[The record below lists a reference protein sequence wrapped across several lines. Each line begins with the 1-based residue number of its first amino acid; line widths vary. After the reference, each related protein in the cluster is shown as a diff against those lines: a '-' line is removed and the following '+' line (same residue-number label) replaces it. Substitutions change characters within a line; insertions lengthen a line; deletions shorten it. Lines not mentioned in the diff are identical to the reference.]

1 MAEEKKKIL
10 IHTADGDHVVSV
22 GEHKPKQTFGAMP
35 VKDYVAAVADPD
47 GLPQAGSV
55 GAVVSALAAAMGSLA
70 VRALRSDDASLQKTA
85 EELRQMTDYMVFQI
99 DEELRARE
107 PLDRRRV
114 EENVTRT
121 DLDSALRVASDIPN
135 EIVYIMCRCIEL
147 MKEVVDKGD
156 DLTACSALAAVHL
169 SMAAI
174 RCMQAELL
182 SYAKIMDDDVF
193 GYTIVREAELNLA
206 DHQELVDTREKVRH
220 TAEKDAHPGLLF
232 LRLAKLG
239 RVCYDAHGNLSNALD
254 RVGTAR
260 QVRRDGKLSGDEGAA
275 RPAVLLPLPLPPG
288 EDPRRGNCHERSLA
302 KCIRNGPPAALTA
315 AASRSCAGGRR

>member
-1 MAEEKKKIL
+1 MPELHLHVTKFDEKTGRFLCRIWPFPQTNGCWNLDNVPPVVLYSYYNNVYICARLCARGMEALMAEEKKKIL
-10 IHTADGDHVVSV
+10 IHTADGDHVVAV

-206 DHQELVDTREKVRH
+206 DHQELVDGLVEELTRRLTREK
-220 TAEKDAHPGLLF
+220 K
-232 LRLAKLG
+232 
-239 RVCYDAHGNLSNALD
+239 
-254 RVGTAR
+254 
-260 QVRRDGKLSGDEGAA
+260 
-275 RPAVLLPLPLPPG
+275 
-288 EDPRRGNCHERSLA
+288 
-302 KCIRNGPPAALTA
+302 
-315 AASRSCAGGRR
+315 

>member
-10 IHTADGDHVVSV
+10 IHTAERRPRGRRWAST
-22 GEHKPKQTFGAMP
+22 KPKPTFGVHAGQATMWP
-35 VKDYVAAVADPD
+35 RWRTRTAQ
-47 GLPQAGSV
+47 PQAGSV
-55 GAVVSALAAAMGSLA
+55 GAVVAALAAAMGSLA

-206 DHQELVDTREKVRH
+206 DHQELVDGLVEELTR
-220 TAEKDAHPGLLF
+220 
-232 LRLAKLG
+232 RLTRAK
-239 RVCYDAHGNLSNALD
+239 
-254 RVGTAR
+254 
-260 QVRRDGKLSGDEGAA
+260 K
-275 RPAVLLPLPLPPG
+275 
-288 EDPRRGNCHERSLA
+288 
-302 KCIRNGPPAALTA
+302 
-315 AASRSCAGGRR
+315 

>member
-1 MAEEKKKIL
+1 MEREQLSWQERGQLWLRL
-10 IHTADGDHVVSV
+10 IIRLVLAAAAVVLVAKLGPPLLSLFA
-22 GEHKPKQTFGAMP
+22 PF
-35 VKDYVAAVADPD
+35 VAALIVA
-47 GLPQAGSV
+47 
-55 GAVVSALAAAMGSLA
+55 ALAAAMGSLA

-206 DHQELVDTREKVRH
+206 DHQELVDGLVEELTR
-220 TAEKDAHPGLLF
+220 
-232 LRLAKLG
+232 RLTRAK
-239 RVCYDAHGNLSNALD
+239 
-254 RVGTAR
+254 
-260 QVRRDGKLSGDEGAA
+260 K
-275 RPAVLLPLPLPPG
+275 
-288 EDPRRGNCHERSLA
+288 
-302 KCIRNGPPAALTA
+302 
-315 AASRSCAGGRR
+315 

>member
-99 DEELRARE
+99 D
-107 PLDRRRV
+107 
-114 EENVTRT
+114 
-121 DLDSALRVASDIPN
+121 SAPRVASDIPN

-206 DHQELVDTREKVRH
+206 DHQELVDGLVEELTR
-220 TAEKDAHPGLLF
+220 
-232 LRLAKLG
+232 RLTRAK
-239 RVCYDAHGNLSNALD
+239 
-254 RVGTAR
+254 
-260 QVRRDGKLSGDEGAA
+260 K
-275 RPAVLLPLPLPPG
+275 
-288 EDPRRGNCHERSLA
+288 
-302 KCIRNGPPAALTA
+302 
-315 AASRSCAGGRR
+315 

>member
-55 GAVVSALAAAMGSLA
+55 GAVVSALAAARGSLA
-70 VRALRSDDASLQKTA
+70 VRALRSDDAQMQKTA

-206 DHQELVDTREKVRH
+206 DHQELVDGLVEELTRRLAREK
-220 TAEKDAHPGLLF
+220 K
-232 LRLAKLG
+232 
-239 RVCYDAHGNLSNALD
+239 
-254 RVGTAR
+254 
-260 QVRRDGKLSGDEGAA
+260 
-275 RPAVLLPLPLPPG
+275 
-288 EDPRRGNCHERSLA
+288 
-302 KCIRNGPPAALTA
+302 
-315 AASRSCAGGRR
+315 

>member
-10 IHTADGDHVVSV
+10 IHTADGDHVVAV

-107 PLDRRRV
+107 PLDRRRA
-114 EENVTRT
+114 EENITRT

-135 EIVYIMCRCIEL
+135 EIVYIMCRRIEQHHRQQVGTGL
-147 MKEVVDKGD
+147 LHEDRTAEALPDQPRDAADVVD
-156 DLTACSALAAVHL
+156 V
-169 SMAAI
+169 SM
-174 RCMQAELL
+174 
-182 SYAKIMDDDVF
+182 
-193 GYTIVREAELNLA
+193 A
-206 DHQELVDTREKVRH
+206 DHQRIERGRIERERLEVARL
-220 TAEKDAHPGLLF
+220 GL
-232 LRLAKLG
+232 AP
-239 RVCYDAHGNLSNALD
+239 ALD
-254 RVGTAR
+254 H
-260 QVRRDGKLSGDEGAA
+260 
-275 RPAVLLPLPLPPG
+275 PAV
-288 EDPRRGNCHERSLA
+288 EQH
-302 KCIRNGPPAALTA
+302 PPAGRLDQMHRAGDLARRAVELHAHVRILRQTA
-315 AASRSCAGGRR
+315 DSARNPGNPGTPARRAA

>member
-10 IHTADGDHVVSV
+10 IHTADGDHVVAV

-99 DEELRARE
+99 DEELRSRE
-107 PLDRRRV
+107 PYDKRR
-114 EENVTRT
+114 NDPAATRN
-121 DLDSALRVASDIPN
+121 DLDIALRVASDIPN
-135 EIVYIMCRCIEL
+135 EVVYIMCRCIEL

-156 DLTACSALAAVHL
+156 ELTACSALAAVHL
-169 SMAAI
+169 SVAAI

-182 SYAKIMDDDVF
+182 SYAKEMDDDVF

-206 DHQELVDTREKVRH
+206 NHQELIDGLVEELTRRLTREK
-220 TAEKDAHPGLLF
+220 K
-232 LRLAKLG
+232 
-239 RVCYDAHGNLSNALD
+239 
-254 RVGTAR
+254 
-260 QVRRDGKLSGDEGAA
+260 
-275 RPAVLLPLPLPPG
+275 
-288 EDPRRGNCHERSLA
+288 
-302 KCIRNGPPAALTA
+302 
-315 AASRSCAGGRR
+315 

>member
-70 VRALRSDDASLQKTA
+70 VRALRSDDASLQNTA
-85 EELRQMTDYMVFQI
+85 
-99 DEELRARE
+99 EELRARE

-114 EENVTRT
+114 EETVTRT

-206 DHQELVDTREKVRH
+206 DHQELVDGLVEELTR
-220 TAEKDAHPGLLF
+220 
-232 LRLAKLG
+232 RLTRAK
-239 RVCYDAHGNLSNALD
+239 
-254 RVGTAR
+254 
-260 QVRRDGKLSGDEGAA
+260 K
-275 RPAVLLPLPLPPG
+275 
-288 EDPRRGNCHERSLA
+288 
-302 KCIRNGPPAALTA
+302 
-315 AASRSCAGGRR
+315 

>member
-70 VRALRSDDASLQKTA
+70 VRALRSDDASLRSDDASLQKTA

-206 DHQELVDTREKVRH
+206 DHQELVDGLVEELTR
-220 TAEKDAHPGLLF
+220 
-232 LRLAKLG
+232 RLTRAK
-239 RVCYDAHGNLSNALD
+239 
-254 RVGTAR
+254 
-260 QVRRDGKLSGDEGAA
+260 K
-275 RPAVLLPLPLPPG
+275 
-288 EDPRRGNCHERSLA
+288 
-302 KCIRNGPPAALTA
+302 
-315 AASRSCAGGRR
+315 

>member
-1 MAEEKKKIL
+1 MIALTLHYIRKNGKDKCRKCPFPLQISTKFGAVFCAEYARSGGGRRNLDNVHSACYIPIIIMCISARGYARGETEDTMAEEKKKIM
-10 IHTADGDHVVSV
+10 IHTASGDHVVDMSDK
-22 GEHKPKQTFGAMP
+22 KPKPKFGVLP
-35 VKDYVAAVADPD
+35 VSDYVAAVADPD
-47 GLPQAGSV
+47 AQPQAGSV
-55 GAVVSALAAAMGSLA
+55 GAVVAALAAAMGSLA
-70 VRALRSDDASLQKTA
+70 VQALRSDDEALRQTA

-182 SYAKIMDDDVF
+182 SYAKEMDDDVF

-206 DHQELVDTREKVRH
+206 NHQELIDGLVEELTRRLTREK
-220 TAEKDAHPGLLF
+220 K
-232 LRLAKLG
+232 
-239 RVCYDAHGNLSNALD
+239 
-254 RVGTAR
+254 
-260 QVRRDGKLSGDEGAA
+260 
-275 RPAVLLPLPLPPG
+275 
-288 EDPRRGNCHERSLA
+288 
-302 KCIRNGPPAALTA
+302 
-315 AASRSCAGGRR
+315 

>member
-10 IHTADGDHVVSV
+10 IHTADGDHVVAV

-70 VRALRSDDASLQKTA
+70 VRALRSDDETLKPVA

-135 EIVYIMCRCIEL
+135 EIGYIMCRCIEL

-206 DHQELVDTREKVRH
+206 DHQELVDGLVEELTR
-220 TAEKDAHPGLLF
+220 
-232 LRLAKLG
+232 RLKRAK
-239 RVCYDAHGNLSNALD
+239 
-254 RVGTAR
+254 
-260 QVRRDGKLSGDEGAA
+260 K
-275 RPAVLLPLPLPPG
+275 
-288 EDPRRGNCHERSLA
+288 
-302 KCIRNGPPAALTA
+302 
-315 AASRSCAGGRR
+315 

>member
-1 MAEEKKKIL
+1 MTQFLQQL
-10 IHTADGDHVVSV
+10 INGLSLGSIYALIALGYTMVYGIIKLINFAHGDIYMLGAYIGFICTAQLGM
-22 GEHKPKQTFGAMP
+22 GFFP
-35 VKDYVAAVADPD
+35 
-47 GLPQAGSV
+47 
-55 GAVVSALAAAMGSLA
+55 ALAAAMGSLA
-70 VRALRSDDASLQKTA
+70 VRALRSDDAQMQKTA

-206 DHQELVDTREKVRH
+206 DHQELVDGLVEELTRRLAREK
-220 TAEKDAHPGLLF
+220 K
-232 LRLAKLG
+232 
-239 RVCYDAHGNLSNALD
+239 
-254 RVGTAR
+254 
-260 QVRRDGKLSGDEGAA
+260 
-275 RPAVLLPLPLPPG
+275 
-288 EDPRRGNCHERSLA
+288 
-302 KCIRNGPPAALTA
+302 
-315 AASRSCAGGRR
+315 

>member
-22 GEHKPKQTFGAMP
+22 GEHKPKQTFGVMP

-70 VRALRSDDASLQKTA
+70 VRALRSA

-206 DHQELVDTREKVRH
+206 DHQELVDGLVEELTRRLTREK
-220 TAEKDAHPGLLF
+220 K
-232 LRLAKLG
+232 
-239 RVCYDAHGNLSNALD
+239 
-254 RVGTAR
+254 
-260 QVRRDGKLSGDEGAA
+260 
-275 RPAVLLPLPLPPG
+275 
-288 EDPRRGNCHERSLA
+288 
-302 KCIRNGPPAALTA
+302 
-315 AASRSCAGGRR
+315 

>member
-85 EELRQMTDYMVFQI
+85 
-99 DEELRARE
+99 EELRARE

-206 DHQELVDTREKVRH
+206 DHQELVDGLVEELTR
-220 TAEKDAHPGLLF
+220 
-232 LRLAKLG
+232 RLTRAK
-239 RVCYDAHGNLSNALD
+239 
-254 RVGTAR
+254 
-260 QVRRDGKLSGDEGAA
+260 K
-275 RPAVLLPLPLPPG
+275 
-288 EDPRRGNCHERSLA
+288 
-302 KCIRNGPPAALTA
+302 
-315 AASRSCAGGRR
+315 

>member
-10 IHTADGDHVVSV
+10 IHTADGDHVVAV

-85 EELRQMTDYMVFQI
+85 
-99 DEELRARE
+99 EELRARE

-206 DHQELVDTREKVRH
+206 DHQELVDGLVEELTR
-220 TAEKDAHPGLLF
+220 
-232 LRLAKLG
+232 RLSRAK
-239 RVCYDAHGNLSNALD
+239 
-254 RVGTAR
+254 
-260 QVRRDGKLSGDEGAA
+260 K
-275 RPAVLLPLPLPPG
+275 
-288 EDPRRGNCHERSLA
+288 
-302 KCIRNGPPAALTA
+302 
-315 AASRSCAGGRR
+315 

>member
-70 VRALRSDDASLQKTA
+70 VRALRSDDAQMQKTA
-85 EELRQMTDYMVFQI
+85 
-99 DEELRARE
+99 EELRARE

-206 DHQELVDTREKVRH
+206 DHQELVDGLVEELTR
-220 TAEKDAHPGLLF
+220 
-232 LRLAKLG
+232 RLA
-239 RVCYDAHGNLSNALD
+239 R
-254 RVGTAR
+254 
-260 QVRRDGKLSGDEGAA
+260 
-275 RPAVLLPLPLPPG
+275 
-288 EDPRRGNCHERSLA
+288 A
-302 KCIRNGPPAALTA
+302 KK
-315 AASRSCAGGRR
+315 

>member
-1 MAEEKKKIL
+1 MIP
-10 IHTADGDHVVSV
+10 V
-22 GEHKPKQTFGAMP
+22 TFGASLKRLRMER
-35 VKDYVAAVADPD
+35 
-47 GLPQAGSV
+47 GLSQEELARRLGTSKQAISRYEN
-55 GAVVSALAAAMGSLA
+55 GARVPKISTVSALAAAMGSLA

-206 DHQELVDTREKVRH
+206 DHQELVDGLVEELTRRLTREK
-220 TAEKDAHPGLLF
+220 K
-232 LRLAKLG
+232 
-239 RVCYDAHGNLSNALD
+239 
-254 RVGTAR
+254 
-260 QVRRDGKLSGDEGAA
+260 
-275 RPAVLLPLPLPPG
+275 
-288 EDPRRGNCHERSLA
+288 
-302 KCIRNGPPAALTA
+302 
-315 AASRSCAGGRR
+315 

>member
-1 MAEEKKKIL
+1 M
-10 IHTADGDHVVSV
+10 V
-22 GEHKPKQTFGAMP
+22 GVHDEHGPG
-35 VKDYVAAVADPD
+35 
-47 GLPQAGSV
+47 
-55 GAVVSALAAAMGSLA
+55 AAAIGRINEHPPLP
-70 VRALRSDDASLQKTA
+70 RLLHQ
-85 EELRQMTDYMVFQI
+85 
-99 DEELRARE
+99 

-206 DHQELVDTREKVRH
+206 DHQELVDGLVEELTRRLAREK
-220 TAEKDAHPGLLF
+220 K
-232 LRLAKLG
+232 
-239 RVCYDAHGNLSNALD
+239 
-254 RVGTAR
+254 
-260 QVRRDGKLSGDEGAA
+260 
-275 RPAVLLPLPLPPG
+275 
-288 EDPRRGNCHERSLA
+288 
-302 KCIRNGPPAALTA
+302 
-315 AASRSCAGGRR
+315 

>member
-135 EIVYIMCRCIEL
+135 EIVYIVCRCIEL

-206 DHQELVDTREKVRH
+206 DHQELVDGLVEELTR
-220 TAEKDAHPGLLF
+220 
-232 LRLAKLG
+232 RLTRAK
-239 RVCYDAHGNLSNALD
+239 
-254 RVGTAR
+254 
-260 QVRRDGKLSGDEGAA
+260 K
-275 RPAVLLPLPLPPG
+275 
-288 EDPRRGNCHERSLA
+288 
-302 KCIRNGPPAALTA
+302 
-315 AASRSCAGGRR
+315 

>member
-10 IHTADGDHVVSV
+10 IHTADGDHVVAV

-70 VRALRSDDASLQKTA
+70 VRALRSDDAALQKTA

-99 DEELRARE
+99 DEELR
-107 PLDRRRV
+107 DRRRV

-206 DHQELVDTREKVRH
+206 DHQELVDGLVEELTR
-220 TAEKDAHPGLLF
+220 
-232 LRLAKLG
+232 RLTRAK
-239 RVCYDAHGNLSNALD
+239 
-254 RVGTAR
+254 
-260 QVRRDGKLSGDEGAA
+260 K
-275 RPAVLLPLPLPPG
+275 
-288 EDPRRGNCHERSLA
+288 
-302 KCIRNGPPAALTA
+302 
-315 AASRSCAGGRR
+315 